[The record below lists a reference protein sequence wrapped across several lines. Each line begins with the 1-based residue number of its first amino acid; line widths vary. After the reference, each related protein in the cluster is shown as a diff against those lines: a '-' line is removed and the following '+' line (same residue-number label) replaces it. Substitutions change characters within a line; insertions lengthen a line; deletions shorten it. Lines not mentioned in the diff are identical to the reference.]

1 MINCSRII
9 IKAVTGEK
17 SAACGGHIGAWRYKS
32 ANRRSDFTN
41 SFLCREA
48 VSNASSVAKEVFK
61 TTKG

>member
-32 ANRRSDFTN
+32 ANRRSDFA
-41 SFLCREA
+41 FLCRGA
-48 VSNASSVAKEVFK
+48 AISNASSVAKEVFK